1 MKRTLFNESDVKEV
15 TKSVTASVDQA
26 AFDHKVRQFTSD
38 CPHLT
43 HDEIITA
50 VVANILFDF
59 VKGGGLDEH
68 YETVA
73 LELKKHYGYPSS
85 KGHGVINC
93 TVKEHKAKMSH
104 FLKIPAEAI

>member
-1 MKRTLFNESDVKEV
+1 MKKTLFSKSDVREV
-15 TKSVTASVDQA
+15 TKSVTSSIDQVT
-26 AFDHKVRQFTSD
+26 FDHKVQCFIKD
-38 CPHLT
+38 CPNLT
-43 HDEIITA
+43 KDEIITA

-59 VKGGGLDEH
+59 VCGGLEEN

-73 LELKKHYGYPSS
+73 LKLKQHYGYPND

-104 FLKIPAEAI
+104 FLEIPVEAI

>member
-1 MKRTLFNESDVKEV
+1 MKRTLFGESDVREV
-15 TKSVTASVDQA
+15 TKAVTSSIDQA
-26 AFDHKVRQFTSD
+26 TFDHKVQQFSDD
-38 CPHLT
+38 CPRLT
-43 HDEIITA
+43 KDEIITA

-59 VKGGGLDEH
+59 VRGGGLDEH

-93 TVKEHKAKMSH
+93 TVKEHKTKLSH
-104 FLKIPAEAI
+104 FLEIPVEAI

>member
-1 MKRTLFNESDVKEV
+1 MKRTLFSESDVREV
-15 TKSVTASVDQA
+15 TKSVISSIDHAT
-26 AFDHKVRQFTSD
+26 FDHKVQQFIKD
-38 CPHLT
+38 CPRLT
-43 HDEIITA
+43 KDEIITA

-73 LELKKHYGYPSS
+73 LKLKQHYGYPSN

-93 TVKEHKAKMSH
+93 TVKEHKAKLSH
-104 FLKIPAEAI
+104 FLEIPVEAI